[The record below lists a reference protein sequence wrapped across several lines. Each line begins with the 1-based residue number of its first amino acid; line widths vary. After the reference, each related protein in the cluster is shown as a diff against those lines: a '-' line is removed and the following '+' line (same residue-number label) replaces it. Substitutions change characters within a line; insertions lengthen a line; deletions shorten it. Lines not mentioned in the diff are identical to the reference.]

1 MEGGDQVFVVILFWP
16 RSPAGRGREV
26 REEGQTTRSGGPRES
41 KRERGKKREKER
53 EREMVSL
60 HGDKTVVLSD
70 PSLKPAALAALFAAL
85 IRETALCHETA
96 LSCNTVDEVSALIW
110 SWATQITER
119 GRTRGRKKNK
129 GKSHKK
135 KKKTNKCNL

>member
-1 MEGGDQVFVVILFWP
+1 MVERSEKRDKLCGVVD
-16 RSPAGRGREV
+16 RGKARGREG
-26 REEGQTTRSGGPRES
+26 R
-41 KRERGKKREKER
+41 RGRKR

-96 LSCNTVDEVSALIW
+96 LNCNTVDEVSALIW